1 MPPTTSRAI
10 SPVRSMGRDG
20 DGDGELV
27 EVRVS
32 VSSDEYALRNEY
44 SDRVDGK
51 GDECP
56 KKAE

>member
-1 MPPTTSRAI
+1 MPPTT
-10 SPVRSMGRDG
+10 PVKSMGRDG
-20 DGDGELV
+20 DGEGELV
-27 EVRVS
+27 EVWVS
-32 VSSDEYALRNEY
+32 VSSDEQALRNEY